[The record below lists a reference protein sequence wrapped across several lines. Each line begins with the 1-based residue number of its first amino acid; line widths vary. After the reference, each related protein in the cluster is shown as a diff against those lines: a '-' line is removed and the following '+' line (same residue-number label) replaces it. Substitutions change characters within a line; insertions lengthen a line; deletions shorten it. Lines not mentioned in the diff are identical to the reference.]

1 MTANSGSRDGYPRS
15 VRERIGG
22 DGRGWLT
29 RAVRRLTADEEDLD
43 AEELQSDVTQAG
55 ATKVTACCRGDRVSV
70 TGRLTS
76 VVLRPRGSVP
86 TLEAELFDGS
96 GSVTLVW
103 LGRRQ
108 ITGIEPG
115 RVIVARGRV
124 AEREGTRVM
133 FNPWYELKSAA

>member
-1 MTANSGSRDGYPRS
+1 MTANSTRCDGYPRS
-15 VRERIGG
+15 VRDRIGAS
-22 DGRGWLT
+22 GRGWLT
-29 RAVRRLTADEEDLD
+29 RAVHRLTADEADLD

-55 ATKVTACCRGDRVSV
+55 ATRVTACGRGDRVAV

-103 LGRRQ
+103 LGRRH

-115 RVIVARGRV
+115 RVIIARGRIAV
-124 AEREGTRVM
+124 RDGNRVM